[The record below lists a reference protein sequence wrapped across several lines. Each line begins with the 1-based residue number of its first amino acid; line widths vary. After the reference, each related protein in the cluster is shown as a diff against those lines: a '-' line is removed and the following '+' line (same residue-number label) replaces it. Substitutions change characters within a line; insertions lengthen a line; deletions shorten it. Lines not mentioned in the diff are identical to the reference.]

1 MHTYA
6 IDIVRQ
12 NGERA
17 QARAERTG
25 HCGSAL
31 PPGAACAVFGVA
43 PGPSGDGAGA
53 GGLPAAPQASP
64 ASRRR

>member
-17 QARAERTG
+17 QARAERG
-25 HCGSAL
+25 AAPCGR
-31 PPGAACAVFGVA
+31 PGA
-43 PGPSGDGAGA
+43 
-53 GGLPAAPQASP
+53 QASP